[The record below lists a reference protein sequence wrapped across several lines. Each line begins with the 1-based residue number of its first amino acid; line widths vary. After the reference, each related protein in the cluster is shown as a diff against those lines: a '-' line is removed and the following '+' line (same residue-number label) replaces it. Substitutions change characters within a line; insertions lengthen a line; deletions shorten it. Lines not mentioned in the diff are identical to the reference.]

1 MRQQYEEIQAKGA
14 EVVAISFEPRDR
26 LFRLTHLLQLPFTIL
41 SDPERDVYAAYGL
54 AQGTWLKIFSP
65 KTVWTYVKHF
75 ARGRRYHHAAGDWR
89 QFGRGLCPWEGR
101 DGAVRVPGAG
111 APRPAIGGQPDRGVG
126 RLVGYSID
134 SPRPLDG
141 A

>member
-41 SDPERDVYAAYGL
+41 SDPERDVYAAYSL

-75 ARGRRYHHAAGDWR
+75 ARGRRYHHAASDWR
-89 QFGRGLCPWEGR
+89 QLGGDFVLGKDGTVLYEYRGQ
-101 DGAVRVPGAG
+101 
-111 APRPAIGGQPDRGVG
+111 APHDRPSVASLIAE
-126 RLVGYSID
+126 
-134 SPRPLDG
+134 LDD
-141 A
+141 